1 MMIRSAHIRVYVP
14 SSRIGALPP
23 FRASPP
29 TGHVI
34 MQNSRYMWDEPLTD
48 DGIYTQWQGKQYV
61 CPRNVRVRM
70 IEGILAFSK
79 TYPMMSAISD
89 SKRAEYVLELNRLR
103 HETAYSRSHILS
115 SAWHAPLRW
124 FTAFRS
130 TERDLY
136 EGAVGTSIRY
146 RASVGDAIDRVRW
159 ARTVLDGA
167 GFDEQVVERLQDLE
181 RWIAAFAVDSLIELD
196 YGAVAGSFPDADL
209 VFDESADDIR
219 TSLLSLEAGDYDAS
233 RDAYEKVARRWAT
246 PQSHTFSN

>member
-1 MMIRSAHIRVYVP
+1 MIRSAYIRVYVP
-14 SSRIGALPP
+14 SSRIGPLEP
-23 FRASPP
+23 FRGPLS
-29 TGHVI
+29 TGDVI

-48 DGIYTQWQGKQYV
+48 DGIYIQWQGNQYV

-79 TYPMMSAISD
+79 TYPMMPTISD
-89 SKRAEYVLELNRLR
+89 SKRNEYVLELNRLR
-103 HETAYSRSHILS
+103 HETSYSRSHILS

-130 TERDLY
+130 TEREIY
-136 EGAVGTSIRY
+136 EGIGGPSIRY
-146 RASVGDAIDRVRW
+146 RAAVGDAIDRVRW

-167 GFDEQVVERLQDLE
+167 GFGEQVVERLEDLE
-181 RWIAAFAVDSLIELD
+181 RWITAFAADSLIELD
-196 YGAVAGSFPDADL
+196 YGAVAGSFPDGDL

-219 TSLLSLEAGDYDAS
+219 TSLLALEAGDYDAS
-233 RDAYEKVARRWAT
+233 REAYEKVARRWAT